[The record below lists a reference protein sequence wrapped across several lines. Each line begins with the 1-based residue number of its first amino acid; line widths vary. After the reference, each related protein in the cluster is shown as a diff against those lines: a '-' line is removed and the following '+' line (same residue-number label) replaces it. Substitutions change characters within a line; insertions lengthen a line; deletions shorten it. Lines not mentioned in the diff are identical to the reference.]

1 MNMIGR
7 CSVSKQY
14 NQVYEKLVK
23 HENDYTGMIA
33 YCIYKDEKR
42 KWIRQGED
50 ADKFVQLKLM
60 KHELNK
66 YEKAADELL
75 TKVFQANADEEAEK
89 IKNKLSQEM
98 INVARDSINKNKKD
112 RLKSWHHSGV
122 GGVFGNFYTGV
133 IVALLV
139 WIFSSPEA
147 WASAISSA
155 KLTVSNWLSVAFG
168 W

>member
-1 MNMIGR
+1 MN
-7 CSVSKQY
+7 KEY

-23 HENDYTGMIA
+23 HQNDYTGMIA

-42 KWIRQGED
+42 KWIRQGHG
-50 ADKFVQLKLM
+50 ADEFVRLKLM
-60 KHELNK
+60 RHELKK

-75 TKVFQANADEEAEK
+75 TKVFQVNADEEVEK
-89 IKNKLSQEM
+89 IKSKLSQEM
-98 INVARDSINKNKKD
+98 VNVARDSINKNKKD

-122 GGVFGNFYTGV
+122 GGVFGNFYTGG

-147 WASAISSA
+147 WASAITSA
-155 KLTVSNWLSVAFG
+155 KLTVSNWLLIAFG
-168 W
+168 G

>member
-1 MNMIGR
+1 VN
-7 CSVSKQY
+7 KKY

-23 HENDYTGMIA
+23 HKNDYTGMIA

-50 ADKFVQLKLM
+50 ADEFVRLKLM

-75 TKVFQANADEEAEK
+75 TKVFQANADVEAEK

-98 INVARDSINKNKKD
+98 VNVARDSINKNKKG
-112 RLKSWHHSGV
+112 RLKAWHHSGV
-122 GGVFGNFYTGV
+122 GGVFGNFYTGA

-168 W
+168 G